1 MNTGQTG
8 GPVGV
13 DINVTPV
20 WRKGITGNGVVLSV
34 LDDGKFITIATAVI
48 HNGFAIDMR

>member
-20 WRKGITGNGVVLSV
+20 WRKGITGKGVVLAV
-34 LDDGKFITIATAVI
+34 LDDGKYITMATSNM
-48 HNGFAIDMR
+48 H